1 MRSLILRSIAQGV
14 DRPSGA
20 SPTPRARALSR
31 PPGPSL
37 ARLGLLAAQH
47 ANHWYSVLPA
57 LATRYGD
64 VVDIP
69 TPLPGA
75 TITLVSHPRHVDHI
89 MTRHHHRYAKHEAT
103 NQLVLGEPPALP
115 LLAGEE
121 WKRTRRPLNPH
132 FGEHAL
138 AGVTPA
144 MAQAITERVDAW
156 AARAGQWV
164 DLEHELGAV
173 VMDGLM
179 RSMFSATLS
188 TEELDEYVA
197 NVKVFGFYVIAR
209 AATYLIPGWVPRP
222 FQRQG
227 EAAKARLLAALDTQ
241 IARRHAEGP
250 RTPSDVMDV
259 VLGMEFPGTPEDQ
272 YRRMRSEL
280 SGLVFAGFDTTAE
293 ALAWTLGLLARNP
306 AALTRAYE
314 EVDGLGGAP
323 LEYAHLQELPWLR
336 ACFDEAQRIQAAP
349 GNIRTALEDDEIGG
363 YFIPKGSH
371 VLISPYGLHHDP
383 RFWNHPNTFNPQ
395 RFLTDNID
403 KNAFIPFNTGP
414 RKCMGS
420 RMAYIEGVLTLAAIL
435 QRYTIQVRDR
445 WQPKHELRVSTALAG
460 GLPARIKPR

>member
-1 MRSLILRSIAQGV
+1 LV
-14 DRPSGA
+14 
-20 SPTPRARALSR
+20 T
-31 PPGPSL
+31 
-37 ARLGLLAAQH
+37 LGLIAAQH
-47 ANHWYSVLPA
+47 ANHWYSLFPA
-57 LATRYGD
+57 LARRYGD

-69 TPLPGA
+69 TPLPGT

-89 MTRHHHRYAKHEAT
+89 MTRHHHRYGKHEAT

-121 WKRTRRPLNPH
+121 WKRTRRPLNAH
-132 FGEHAL
+132 FGEQAL

-144 MAQAITERVDAW
+144 MAQGITERVDAW
-156 AARAGQWV
+156 AGRAGKWV

-179 RSMFSATLS
+179 RSMFSAKLS

-197 NVKVFGFYVIAR
+197 NVKDFGFYVISR
-209 AATYLIPGWVPRP
+209 AATYLLPGWIPRP
-222 FQRQG
+222 FQRRG

-241 IARRHAEGP
+241 ITRRYAEGP
-250 RTPSDVMDV
+250 RTPNDVLDV
-259 VLGMEFPGTPEDQ
+259 VLGMEFPGTRDDQ

-293 ALAWTLGLLARNP
+293 ALAWTLALLARNP

-314 EVDGLGGAP
+314 EVDALGGAP
-323 LEYAHLQELPWLR
+323 LEHAHLKELPWLR

-349 GNIRTALEDDEIGG
+349 GNIRTALEADEIGG

-371 VLISPYGLHHDP
+371 VVISPYGLHRDP
-383 RFWNHPNTFNPQ
+383 RFWNRPEIFNPQ
-395 RFLTDNID
+395 RFLTDEID
-403 KNAFIPFNTGP
+403 KNAFIPFNIGP

-445 WQPKHELRVSTALAG
+445 WQPKHELRVSTGLAG
-460 GLPARIKPR
+460 GLPARITPR